1 MEELGQGSGA
11 WERSSRSKWSQRQ
24 RQGCSRAVEA
34 VIEAAAVRQCGSGHR
49 ASRATVRQ
57 RDVLQS
63 GSAAEECVGRN
74 IYGARISQT
83 VLN

>member
-34 VIEAAAVRQCGSGHR
+34 VTEAAAVRQWTQG
-49 ASRATVRQ
+49 
-57 RDVLQS
+57 LQS
-63 GSAAEECVGRN
+63 GSAAEAAAEGCVGRN
-74 IYGARISQT
+74 IYGATISQT